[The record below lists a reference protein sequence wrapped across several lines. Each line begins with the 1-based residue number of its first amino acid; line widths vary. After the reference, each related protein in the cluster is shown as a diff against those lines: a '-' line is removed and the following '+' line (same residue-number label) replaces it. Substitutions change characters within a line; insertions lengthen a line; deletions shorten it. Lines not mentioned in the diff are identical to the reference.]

1 MASEII
7 NPTITVDFTGTT
19 PAGGASLGYLSEG
32 YHTGTVL
39 ETRQYED
46 NANRLY
52 VYMITDGIRHRES
65 FNLSGNGLAFL
76 MGFLVSAGLPEDKMS
91 GSMKLPLDKIV
102 NRPVFFNYT
111 PPELEG
117 SGRRVEGSYP
127 RYRFYMKDQFEQIV
141 SATSKPVS
149 SDFQVEEAAPN
160 NGSNGKAVAATP
172 PAASSEENFD
182 FLLEG

>member
-1 MASEII
+1 MSSEII

-19 PAGGASLGYLSEG
+19 PAGGSSLGYLTEG
-32 YHTGTVL
+32 FHTGTVL

-46 NANRLY
+46 NAGRLY

-76 MGFLVSAGLPEDKMS
+76 MGFLVSAGIPEDKMS
-91 GSMKLPLDKIV
+91 GSMKLPMDKVV

-111 PPELEG
+111 PPELEDN
-117 SGRRVEGSYP
+117 GRRVEGSYP
-127 RYRFYMKDQFEQIV
+127 RYRFYQKAQFEQIV

-149 SDFQVEEAAPN
+149 SDFQVEAAAPT
-160 NGSNGKAVAATP
+160 NGSNGKAVAA

>member
-7 NPTITVDFTGTT
+7 NPTITVDFTGMT

-32 YHTGTVL
+32 YHTATVI

-52 VYMITDGIRHRES
+52 IYMITDGIRHRES

-76 MGFLVSAGLPEDKMS
+76 MGFLVSAGIPEDKMS
-91 GSMKLPLDKIV
+91 GSMNLPLDKIV

-117 SGRRVEGSYP
+117 TGRRVEGSYP
-127 RYRFYMKDQFEQIV
+127 RYRFFLKDQFEQIV
-141 SATSKPVS
+141 SAISKPVS
-149 SDFQVEEAAPN
+149 SDFQVEETAPN
-160 NGSNGKAVAATP
+160 KGSNGKATA
-172 PAASSEENFD
+172 PAAAPSEENFD